1 MASSIKDI
9 LKRKFRNENLVSLG
23 AIAVIIFISTSSQ
36 YEIFY
41 PWFSYYGL
49 TEILKYLLPYNIMLF
64 LLYANYFIT
73 MFINPGY
80 VPDEFNKSIFEAKKL
95 AKKEKKKDKNSKNKM
110 SDDDVPLNQ
119 LRNRKFLGV
128 QLKGYLPL
136 KCDKCNGYKPARA
149 HHCSIC
155 NRCVLRMDHHCP
167 WVANC
172 VGYNNV
178 AYFGRFLGYVTI
190 LCLYNLILIGK
201 RILNVIDYQNN
212 KYNYDID
219 ETQKPYPLIA
229 KKEMIFIVIDLIM
242 LFVVVFLVAPLFAF
256 QVMYATSNTSTIEDR
271 ENKKIDILKEK
282 GEVPDVKYPYDYGW
296 FENLKDVYGSNI
308 FNWFFNGKGSGDGVN
323 FKIVGN
329 YIPSENNEYLVYWP
343 PKEYYQYKRVK
354 KEDIE
359 AQESKKKYGTRNY
372 DGKLSRHVRRDSEG
386 YVVRTTT
393 EEDRE
398 RMVMKAFKREAER
411 ERRNQQKLLL
421 QQQKEQQ
428 NNLIPENSL
437 ENEATNTSQMRNR
450 KVISITQVMEDDEY
464 NTENEEETESESSG
478 TESGT
483 INSDYDYSEYD
494 SDYDENKFIYEDIY
508 VPKKVREVDSSD
520 LWSDEI
526 EEMNEYIE
534 EIPVEDEQNLK
545 DKNV

>member
-1 MASSIKDI
+1 
-9 LKRKFRNENLVSLG
+9 
-23 AIAVIIFISTSSQ
+23 
-36 YEIFY
+36 
-41 PWFSYYGL
+41 
-49 TEILKYLLPYNIMLF
+49 
-64 LLYANYFIT
+64 
-73 MFINPGY
+73 
-80 VPDEFNKSIFEAKKL
+80 
-95 AKKEKKKDKNSKNKM
+95 
-110 SDDDVPLNQ
+110 
-119 LRNRKFLGV
+119 
-128 QLKGYLPL
+128 
-136 KCDKCNGYKPARA
+136 
-149 HHCSIC
+149 
-155 NRCVLRMDHHCP
+155 
-167 WVANC
+167 
-172 VGYNNV
+172 
-178 AYFGRFLGYVTI
+178 
-190 LCLYNLILIGK
+190 
-201 RILNVIDYQNN
+201 
-212 KYNYDID
+212 
-219 ETQKPYPLIA
+219 
-229 KKEMIFIVIDLIM
+229 MIFIVIDLIM

>member
-1 MASSIKDI
+1 
-9 LKRKFRNENLVSLG
+9 
-23 AIAVIIFISTSSQ
+23 
-36 YEIFY
+36 
-41 PWFSYYGL
+41 
-49 TEILKYLLPYNIMLF
+49 
-64 LLYANYFIT
+64 
-73 MFINPGY
+73 
-80 VPDEFNKSIFEAKKL
+80 
-95 AKKEKKKDKNSKNKM
+95 
-110 SDDDVPLNQ
+110 
-119 LRNRKFLGV
+119 
-128 QLKGYLPL
+128 
-136 KCDKCNGYKPARA
+136 
-149 HHCSIC
+149 
-155 NRCVLRMDHHCP
+155 MDHHCP

-178 AYFGRFLGYVTI
+178 AYFGRFLGYVTF

-212 KYNYDID
+212 KYNYNID

-242 LFVVVFLVAPLFAF
+242 LFVVVFLVSPLFAF
-256 QVMYATSNTSTIEDR
+256 QIMYATSNTSTIEDR

-398 RMVMKAFKREAER
+398 RMVLKAIKKEAER

-428 NNLIPENSL
+428 NYSLPENSS
-437 ENEATNTSQMRNR
+437 ENEATNTQQMRKR

-483 INSDYDYSEYD
+483 VSSDYDYSEYD
-494 SDYDENKFIYEDIY
+494 SDYDENNFIYEDIY

-520 LWSDEI
+520 LWSDEV
-526 EEMNEYIE
+526 EEMNNYIE
-534 EIPVEDEQNLK
+534 EIPVEDEQNPK
-545 DKNV
+545 DKSV